1 MTTFSVPRKLGH
13 DDNLDTFSSGVALID
28 EWARDRA
35 SHAQERR
42 TAVVYVI
49 LSDDV
54 SDRIGARAL
63 LVDLIDEKAASFY
76 TRYGL
81 KQLPET
87 RRMLLPLV

>member
-13 DDNLDTFSSGVALID
+13 DDNLDTFSSGVALVD

-63 LVDLIDEKAASFY
+63 LVDLIDEQSRLF
-76 TRYGL
+76 L
-81 KQLPET
+81 HP
-87 RRMLLPLV
+87 V